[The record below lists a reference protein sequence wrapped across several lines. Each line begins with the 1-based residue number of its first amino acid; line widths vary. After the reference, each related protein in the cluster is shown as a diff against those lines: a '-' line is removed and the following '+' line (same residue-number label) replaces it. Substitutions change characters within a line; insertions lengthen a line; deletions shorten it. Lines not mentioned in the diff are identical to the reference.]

1 MLTNGAG
8 CLAESGRQTE
18 WRWVVREERISQD
31 RPRVI
36 TWERETGSLG
46 AAVAM
51 KEEEVVVFL

>member
-1 MLTNGAG
+1 MRTNGAG
-8 CLAESGRQTE
+8 CLAESGRQSE
-18 WRWVVREERISQD
+18 WWVVREERISQD